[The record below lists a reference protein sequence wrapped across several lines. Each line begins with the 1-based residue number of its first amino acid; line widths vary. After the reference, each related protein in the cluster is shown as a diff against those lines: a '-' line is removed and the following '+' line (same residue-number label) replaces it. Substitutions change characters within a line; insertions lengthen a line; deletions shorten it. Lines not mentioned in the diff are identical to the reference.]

1 MEITR
6 RGFLQG
12 AIGLAGAGMTGAL
25 SVPALKS
32 LLPPPVTRCNKD
44 DAHDTL
50 TFKAESGKWYETKGN
65 EVATV
70 ADFENVW
77 DVAIVNWGPENLEEE
92 LGTCEIQLA
101 LARVPSAPG
110 MEGLGGSVG
119 EGSSMLMA
127 YHTYKCPHLCCKP
140 VYTEAGTSAI
150 SGKDY
155 ENMFLC
161 PCHLSLFDPISI
173 IKNIDEQGREVMAA
187 ELLEGPAPFGLPVV
201 PVAEENGG
209 LVGLTTEIDWLKY
222 CGQG

>member
-50 TFKAESGKWYETKGN
+50 TFKAEAGKWYENKGN
-65 EVATV
+65 DVATV
-70 ADFENVW
+70 ADFKNVW

-101 LARVPSAPG
+101 LARVPSEPG
-110 MEGLGGSVG
+110 MEGLGVSVG
-119 EGSSMLMA
+119 DGSSMLMA

-161 PCHLSLFDPISI
+161 PCHL
-173 IKNIDEQGREVMAA
+173 
-187 ELLEGPAPFGLPVV
+187 
-201 PVAEENGG
+201 
-209 LVGLTTEIDWLKY
+209 
-222 CGQG
+222 